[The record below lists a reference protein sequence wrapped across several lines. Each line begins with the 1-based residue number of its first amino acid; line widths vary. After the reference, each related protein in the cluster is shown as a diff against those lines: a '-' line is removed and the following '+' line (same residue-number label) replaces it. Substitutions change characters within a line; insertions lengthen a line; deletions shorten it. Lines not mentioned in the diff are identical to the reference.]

1 MLVQK
6 LDYTVV
12 MVKPDDTTQEM
23 SYEKFIT
30 VAAPS
35 CTTAARVKALFE
47 AKDLMLK
54 GGIAEGHPIALKPM
68 RFYIKEFYDAK
79 QK

>member
-30 VAAPS
+30 VAAPR
-35 CTTAARVKALFE
+35 CTTAARVDALL
-47 AKDLMLK
+47 AARDSMLK
-54 GGIAEGHPIALKPM
+54 GEIIDGHPIALKPM
-68 RFYIKEFYDAK
+68 RFYIKELCNG
-79 QK
+79 

>member
-30 VAAPS
+30 VATPR
-35 CTTAARVKALFE
+35 CTTAARVDALL
-47 AKDLMLK
+47 AARDSMLK
-54 GGIAEGHPIALKPM
+54 GEIIDGHPIALKPM
-68 RFYIKEFYDAK
+68 RFYIKELRNG
-79 QK
+79 

>member
-30 VAAPS
+30 VAAPR

-54 GGIAEGHPIALKPM
+54 GEIAEGHPIALKPM
-68 RFYIKEFYDAK
+68 RFYIKELHNAK
-79 QK
+79 QS

>member
-1 MLVQK
+1 MLVPK

-30 VAAPS
+30 VAAPR

-54 GGIAEGHPIALKPM
+54 GEIVEGHPIALKPM

>member
-6 LDYTVV
+6 LNYTVV

-30 VAAPS
+30 VAAPR

>member
-23 SYEKFIT
+23 PYEKFIT
-30 VAAPS
+30 VAAPR

-54 GGIAEGHPIALKPM
+54 GEIVDGHPIALKPM
-68 RFYIKEFYDAK
+68 RFYIKELRNG
-79 QK
+79 

>member
-23 SYEKFIT
+23 PYEKFIT
-30 VAAPS
+30 VAAPR
-35 CTTAARVKALFE
+35 CTTAVRVNALF
-47 AKDLMLK
+47 AARDAMLK
-54 GGIAEGHPIALKPM
+54 GEIVDGHPIALKPM
-68 RFYIKEFYDAK
+68 RFYIKEFHNAK
-79 QK
+79 QD

>member
-6 LDYTVV
+6 LGYTVV

-30 VAAPS
+30 VAAPR

-68 RFYIKEFYDAK
+68 RFYIKELRNG
-79 QK
+79 

>member
-30 VAAPS
+30 VAAPR
-35 CTTAARVKALFE
+35 CTTAARVDALL
-47 AKDLMLK
+47 AARDSMLK
-54 GGIAEGHPIALKPM
+54 GEIIDGHPIALKPM
-68 RFYIKEFYDAK
+68 RFYIKELRNG
-79 QK
+79 

>member
-23 SYEKFIT
+23 PYEKFIT
-30 VAAPS
+30 VAAPR
-35 CTTAARVKALFE
+35 CTTAARVDALL
-47 AKDLMLK
+47 AARDSMLK
-54 GGIAEGHPIALKPM
+54 GEIIDGHPIALKPM
-68 RFYIKEFYDAK
+68 RFYIKELRNG
-79 QK
+79 

>member
-6 LDYTVV
+6 LNYTVV
-12 MVKPDDTTQEM
+12 MVKPDGTTQEM
-23 SYEKFIT
+23 PYEKFII
-30 VAAPS
+30 VAAPR

-68 RFYIKEFYDAK
+68 RFYIKELRK
-79 QK
+79 G

>member
-6 LDYTVV
+6 LNYTVV
-12 MVKPDDTTQEM
+12 MIKPDDTTQEM

-30 VAAPS
+30 VAAPR

-54 GGIAEGHPIALKPM
+54 GEIVEGHPIALKPM

>member
-30 VAAPS
+30 VAAPR

-54 GGIAEGHPIALKPM
+54 GEIVEGHPIALKPM

>member
-30 VAAPS
+30 VAAPR

>member
-30 VAAPS
+30 VAAPR

-68 RFYIKEFYDAK
+68 RFYLKELRNG
-79 QK
+79 